1 MVYIYARC
9 PSPVAGTR
17 KISVEWKHRQ
27 QQLRYR
33 VKRRKKTVSAKAKM
47 KKMARHLDLFSFF
60 CADISLYMVFDLTI
74 IRCNT
79 M

>member
-1 MVYIYARC
+1 MVYIC
-9 PSPVAGTR
+9 PLPVAGTR
-17 KISVEWKHRQ
+17 KISVEWKHHQ

-33 VKRRKKTVSAKAKM
+33 VKREKKVSAKAKM

>member
-1 MVYIYARC
+1 MVYICPLPIARC
-9 PSPVAGTR
+9 RCTKNQCGMETPPPTTEVSG
-17 KISVEWKHRQ
+17 EE
-27 QQLRYR
+27 
-33 VKRRKKTVSAKAKM
+33 KKKVSAKAKM